1 MQNAKTITINDHQ
14 YDVDKW
20 TNITPKIQSYIG
32 RNIYLQ
38 KHHPLS
44 ILRQNIVD
52 YFYKSF
58 VSNRGTPQFT
68 VLDNLSPVVTTQQNF
83 DSLLIP
89 KDHVSRRKSDCYY
102 LNETYLLRGH
112 ATAHQVNALCS
123 GLDNF
128 LIVGDVYRRD
138 EINSTHFPV
147 FHQMDAVRT
156 LHRDKLFATNPDL
169 KIFETNYSRTEY
181 VDATKQPCHTL
192 EAVKLIEHEF
202 KAVLIGLAQHLFGS
216 DIKYRWVDAYFPFT
230 LPSWE
235 LEINYRGKWLEVMG
249 SGIIRNEI
257 LDASGVHNSIGWAFG
272 LGLERLA
279 MVLYN
284 IDDIRL
290 FWSTDSG
297 FLTQFDE
304 SRTTAQMQYKPIS
317 KYNQCYMDLSF
328 WLTDDEYTIDTFPFN
343 DLYELVR
350 ECGGDLVEQVRN
362 RWSSSSETTVLIQ
375 LYFQVKIIDQYVHPE
390 TKRGSL
396 CFRII
401 YRHMERDLIRDEVN
415 IVHNNI
421 RKRLSEHFSVEHR
434 A

>member
-1 MQNAKTITINDHQ
+1 MFIGRRLLFAGGIRGFVRFSSSSSKIVEPNAKTITVIDRT

-44 ILRQNIVD
+44 ILRQQIID

-68 VLDNLSPVVTTQQNF
+68 VLDNLMPVVTTEQNF

-102 LNETYLLRGH
+102 LNETYLLRAH
-112 ATAHQVNALCS
+112 ATAHQVDTLRS

-138 EINSTHFPV
+138 EIDATHFPV
-147 FHQMDAVRT
+147 FHQIDAVRT
-156 LHRDKLFATNPDL
+156 LHRDKLFAKNPDL
-169 KIFETNYSRTEY
+169 EIFETSYSRTPCI
-181 VDATKQPCHTL
+181 DATKQPCHTL

-202 KAVLIGLAQHLFGS
+202 KTVLVGLAQHLFGK

-235 LEINYRGKWLEVMG
+235 LEIYYGDQWLEVMG

-257 LDASGVHNSIGWAFG
+257 LETSGVHNSIGWAFG
-272 LGLERLA
+272 MGLERLA
-279 MVLYN
+279 MILYN
-284 IDDIRL
+284 INDIRL
-290 FWSTDSG
+290 FWSKDSG
-297 FLTQFDE
+297 FLSQFDE
-304 SRTTAQMQYKPIS
+304 SRTTAQMQFKPVS
-317 KYNQCYMDLSF
+317 KFSQCYMDLSF
-328 WLTDDEYTIDTFPFN
+328 WLADGEFTIDTFPLN
-343 DLYELVR
+343 DLYEVVR
-350 ECGGDLVEQVRN
+350 ECGGDMVEQVRN
-362 RWSSSSETTVLIQ
+362 LWHSRR
-375 LYFQVKIIDQYVHPE
+375 KAVH
-390 TKRGSL
+390 
-396 CFRII
+396 
-401 YRHMERDLIRDEVN
+401 
-415 IVHNNI
+415 
-421 RKRLSEHFSVEHR
+421 
-434 A
+434 